1 MSNKPKQ
8 HMGIK
13 SSTRIKHSALCLA
26 VLSIMSCSS
35 VQQDLTP
42 RHLEVIKPAET
53 NDTQHTSAN
62 KSDTQSSVTER
73 ISRDL
78 PKPPSD
84 NSATSA
90 LSYNDIVDVTGDEIA
105 VNIAGLPLP
114 EFVNEMLGRQLG
126 LSFYLDPKLKD
137 KTDLVTLNIEDPLPP
152 KELFNTIHTVLKAYG
167 VSLKTEGDIIK
178 VEYSPSGTSTETP
191 LLISGDT
198 LPSVPATHRPVFYL
212 MDLNVV
218 QAQRAVGW
226 LAQVFEGQNA
236 KFSSDPERNAVWL
249 RGSLDVVKQAAEVV
263 KLVDQPLMRG
273 RHSMRVEP
281 KFIGAKALSKNLT
294 EVLKA
299 QGYFASEGRPGAVS
313 LFTIEETDS
322 IIVFANDEDTLAF
335 VEEWV
340 KNLDQPI
347 KQAEG
352 DNVFYYQVKN
362 TSAEEVADSINELL
376 AGGGATQRTAG
387 GNNGSGNSTPSGGA
401 GGIAAQASRLVVDFN
416 RNALLFYGSN
426 SEWLTMLPTIE
437 KLDQTPLQ
445 VLVEVVIAEVTL
457 SDNFEYGV
465 DWAINNV
472 NSNLNGDNPR
482 DSVSIQNG
490 VLNFFPITSS
500 GYTRAVINLLESDT
514 RATILQTPRILVRSG
529 QEATINVGLDIPV
542 VTATQASTEGNSI
555 VQDVSYRKTG
565 TNLSVKPIVYGGGQ
579 VDIELNQEVSR
590 STSGSGSAGN
600 PTIFSRSISTTLSIK
615 DGGSVLVGGLISSSE
630 DTSNNNVPLL
640 GDLPLIGNLFA
651 SKSDQSERTEL
662 MILIAPYVVKSSD
675 DSSAITDAFK
685 RQLTLH
691 DQ

>member
-1 MSNKPKQ
+1 MSINPKQRIGIISNK
-8 HMGIK
+8 GL
-13 SSTRIKHSALCLA
+13 KHSALCLA
-26 VLSIMSCSS
+26 LFSIMSCSS
-35 VQQDLTP
+35 VQQDITP
-42 RHLEVIKPAET
+42 QHLEVNKPAET
-53 NDTQHTSAN
+53 SEEQRINQNQENTESAQTS
-62 KSDTQSSVTER
+62 R

-78 PKPPSD
+78 PKPPAG
-84 NSATSA
+84 NSETSA
-90 LSYNDIVDVTGDEIA
+90 LSFNDIVDVTGDKIA

-126 LSFYLDPKLKD
+126 LSYYLDPKLKD

-167 VSLKTEGDIIK
+167 VSLKTEGELIK
-178 VEYSPSGTSTETP
+178 VEYSPSGASTETP

-212 MDLNVV
+212 MGLKVV

-226 LAQVFEGQNA
+226 LSQVFEGQNA

-294 EVLKA
+294 DVLKA
-299 QGYFASEGRPGAVS
+299 QGYYASEGRPGAVS

-322 IIVFANDEDTLAF
+322 IIVFANDENTLAF
-335 VEEWV
+335 VAEWV

-352 DNVFYYQVKN
+352 NNVFYYQVKN
-362 TSAEEVADSINELL
+362 TSAEEIADSINELL
-376 AGGGATQRTAG
+376 SGNASQRTSG
-387 GNNGSGNSTPSGGA
+387 GNNSSGSSASSA
-401 GGIAAQASRLVVDFN
+401 GSATSVAGQASKLVVDFN
-416 RNALLFYGSN
+416 RNALLYYGSN

-472 NSNLNGDNPR
+472 NSNLNGNNPR

-542 VTATQASTEGNSI
+542 VTSTQASTEGNSI

-590 STSGSGSAGN
+590 STAGSGSAGN

-615 DGGSVLVGGLISSSE
+615 DGGSVLVGGLISSSG
-630 DTSNNNVPLL
+630 DTTNNNVPLL
-640 GDLPLIGNLFA
+640 GELPLIGNLFA

-662 MILIAPYVVKSSD
+662 MILIAPYVVRGSD

-691 DQ
+691 NQ